1 MGLILRLATQ
11 SLKSRVL
18 TTWLTITS
26 IALSVTLLVGIEHL
40 RAGVRESFAGTI
52 SGTDL
57 IVGARGGTLQVL
69 LSTVFG
75 IGTPAGSVSMKT
87 FERWRAHPA
96 VKWAVPYTL
105 GDSHRGF
112 RVVGTTTDFFERY
125 RFRKT
130 GTVVFQQGRAPTGP
144 DEVAIGSDV
153 AEKLKYALNAPVTV
167 THGMMDIGTSNHETH
182 PFHVVGII
190 ARTFTP
196 IDRSV
201 YMTLDGV
208 EGMHE
213 EEQGRIARPV
223 PSPSAAEEPKSRKG
237 AGEPKGRTT
246 EVQPKGRIT
255 ELQPKGQITELQ
267 PKGRITEVQPKG
279 RTRTAKPTSPATEA
293 EKPLQQTANASAPP
307 LMPGASPPP
316 NVAAIARAQQSA
328 ANATAPP
335 VMPGA
340 SPPPSIA
347 AAAGAQQTA
356 NAKAPPVMP
365 GASPPPVVA
374 AAAGAQQAANAPP
387 IMPGASTPPV
397 MPGATPPA
405 TKVIKQPAP
414 IAFVSLSAPPKH
426 GEAGHDHGDD
436 QITAFFVGTKNRFE
450 ALMLQREMNTDFT
463 EPLTAVIPGVALAEL
478 FNSIGSAEVG
488 LRVVALFAVAIG
500 LTGMLVALYSSLDA
514 RRREMAILRSVGA
527 GPGTIVSLLVI
538 ESGLLAL
545 LGCVIGVG
553 LVYLGL
559 VLGQGPIE
567 QRFGLH
573 LSIGA
578 MKSAEYNYLALI
590 LGAGVLVGFVPAWKA
605 YRTSLADGLS
615 PRA

>member
-1 MGLILRLATQ
+1 MGLILRLAMH

-57 IVGARGGTLQVL
+57 IVGARGGSLQVL

-87 FERWRAHPA
+87 FERWKAHPA

-125 RFRKT
+125 HFRKT
-130 GTVVFQQGRAPTGP
+130 GTVVFAQGRAPTGG

-153 AEKLKYALNAPVTV
+153 EEKLKYALNAPVIV
-167 THGMMDIGTSNHETH
+167 THGMQDIGTSNHEAH
-182 PFHVVGII
+182 PFHVVGIL

-201 YMTLDGV
+201 YMTLEGV

-213 EEQGRIARPV
+213 VEQGRIVTPAGLASPLALGSRSASA
-223 PSPSAAEEPKSRKG
+223 SPSATTRPDSLKKATNKPNGSMGAIEPNSRTAPLK
-237 AGEPKGRTT
+237 PN
-246 EVQPKGRIT
+246 GRIT
-255 ELQPKGQITELQ
+255 AAEQPK
-267 PKGRITEVQPKG
+267 
-279 RTRTAKPTSPATEA
+279 AA
-293 EKPLQQTANASAPP
+293 QQAANAGAPP
-307 LMPGASPPP
+307 VMPGASPPTS
-316 NVAAIARAQQSA
+316 VAAAAAGAQQA
-328 ANATAPP
+328 ANAGAPP

-340 SPPPSIA
+340 SPPPAVA
-347 AAAGAQQTA
+347 AAAGAQQAA

-365 GASPPPVVA
+365 GAS
-374 AAAGAQQAANAPP
+374 APP
-387 IMPGASTPPV
+387 IMPGASPPV
-397 MPGATPPA
+397 MPRATLPVTKAVKQPPA
-405 TKVIKQPAP
+405 AAVVPPA
-414 IAFVSLSAPPKH
+414 APAR
-426 GEAGHDHGDD
+426 GVAGHDHGND

-527 GPGTIVSLLVI
+527 GPGTIISLLVL
-538 ESGLLAL
+538 ESGLLAF

-578 MKSAEYNYLALI
+578 MKAAEYNYLAII
-590 LGAGVLVGFVPAWKA
+590 LGAGILVGFVPAWKA
-605 YRTSLADGLS
+605 YRTSLSDGLS
-615 PRA
+615 PRT